1 MSWAYG
7 SRSLIHPK
15 VLLLQNYGAIMHH
28 MDWDDLRF
36 FLAVA
41 RTGSLRG
48 AAKELGV
55 NHSTVSRRI
64 GAFENRLGAR
74 LFERLPTGYLTTPAG
89 EDMLESA
96 QNIEQDVA
104 AIDRRVAGQ
113 DSRLGGLLQVTMPPH
128 LSLKLLLPDLAA
140 FGEAHPEIKLVLNI
154 SYGLA
159 DLAMR
164 EADVAIRVSNNPP
177 QDLVGRRLVRSAKA
191 VYASDDYLTRH
202 DPISDP
208 ESLTWIGWGDTVR
221 YPRWVKESNFP
232 QAPVNHRV
240 NDAIGQ
246 VEAAKAGMGISM
258 MPCHLGDLE
267 PTLRRLPPGEAMPGY
282 DLWILTHEDLRRTAR
297 VRTFLDFMSAAILAH
312 RDLLEGRCPRA

>member
-1 MSWAYG
+1 
-7 SRSLIHPK
+7 
-15 VLLLQNYGAIMHH
+15 MHL

-64 GAFENRLGAR
+64 GAFEDRLGAR

-89 EDMLESA
+89 ENMLESV
-96 QNIEQDVA
+96 QSIEQSVA

-113 DSRLGGLLQVTMPPH
+113 DSRPGGLLRITIPPH

-140 FGEAHPEIKLVLNI
+140 FGEIHPEIKLELDI
-154 SYGLA
+154 SYGMA

-164 EADVAIRVSNNPP
+164 EADVAIRMTNNPP
-177 QDLVGRRLVRSAKA
+177 QNLVGRRLVRSAKA
-191 VYASDDYLTRH
+191 IYASEAYLARH
-202 DPISDP
+202 DPIGDP
-208 ESLTWIGWGDTVR
+208 GSLTWIGWGDTVR
-221 YPRWVKESNFP
+221 YPRWVRESDFP
-232 QAPVNHRV
+232 QASVNHRV

-246 VEAAKAGMGISM
+246 AEAAKAGMGMSM

-267 PTLRRLPPGEAMPGY
+267 PTLRRLPPGEAMPAY

-297 VRTFLDFMSAAILAH
+297 VRAFLDFMSSAILAH
-312 RDLLEGRCPRA
+312 RDLLEGRCPIT